1 MSLLLTFTSC
11 SSVSIVNFEH
21 VIAGWTITHCLTNM
35 AAAVAQRCSEKIL
48 LSLNSHGNTS
58 RVFYFSKIASTL
70 RGKYLKDIELGG
82 YLI

>member
-1 MSLLLTFTSC
+1 
-11 SSVSIVNFEH
+11 
-21 VIAGWTITHCLTNM
+21 M
-35 AAAVAQRCSEKIL
+35 AAAVGQRCSEKIL

-70 RGKYLKDIELGG
+70 RGKHLKDIELGG